1 MEGYVLDRQLQIQI
15 LLDHYQ
21 KPRHRGALD
30 DADVAMPGG
39 NPGCGDVVTVYLKA
53 ADDQE
58 HIEEVT
64 YEGEGCTISMAASSM
79 LLEDVHRGDLTMDE
93 VLELDYHEMIDQLG
107 RQVVASR
114 PKCATLGLG
123 TEGRHQEVPEG
134 PPPREG
140 WRQADRRRRVRLRGE
155 RGGGGQKAMSGGV
168 PGGCVYSLF
177 ALFAQAPAADEAET
191 RIAASRMAERTRLN
205 KK

>member
-1 MEGYVLDRQLQIQI
+1 VEGYVLDRQLQIQI
-15 LLDHYQ
+15 LLDHYE

-53 ADDQE
+53 ADDKE
-58 HIEEVT
+58 HIERAT

-79 LLEDVHRGDLTMDE
+79 LLEDVQRGDLTMDQ
-93 VLELDYHEMIDQLG
+93 VLELDYHEMIEQLG

-123 TEGRHQEVPEG
+123 TLKAAIRKYQK
-134 PPPREG
+134 
-140 WRQADRRRRVRLRGE
+140 DRRLERAGVTRPDDGE
-155 RGGGGQKAMSGGV
+155 FVFGEN
-168 PGGCVYSLF
+168 
-177 ALFAQAPAADEAET
+177 AAEAA
-191 RIAASRMAERTRLN
+191 R
-205 KK
+205 KQ

>member
-1 MEGYVLDRQLQIQI
+1 VLDRQLQIQI

-21 KPRHRGALD
+21 KPRHQGALD

-58 HIEEVT
+58 HIERAT

-79 LLEDVHRGDLTMDE
+79 LLEDVHRGDLTMDQ

-123 TEGRHQEVPEG
+123 TLKAAIRKYQK
-134 PPPREG
+134 
-140 WRQADRRRRVRLRGE
+140 DRRLERAGVTRPDDGE
-155 RGGGGQKAMSGGV
+155 FVFGEN
-168 PGGCVYSLF
+168 
-177 ALFAQAPAADEAET
+177 AAEAA
-191 RIAASRMAERTRLN
+191 R
-205 KK
+205 KQ

>member
-15 LLDHYQ
+15 LLDHYE
-21 KPRHRGALD
+21 KPRHRGVLD

-58 HIEEVT
+58 HIERAT

-79 LLEDVHRGDLTMDE
+79 LLEDVQRGDLTMDQ
-93 VLELDYHEMIDQLG
+93 VLGLDYHEMIEQLG

-123 TEGRHQEVPEG
+123 TLKAAIRKYQK
-134 PPPREG
+134 
-140 WRQADRRRRVRLRGE
+140 DRRLERAGVTRPDDGE
-155 RGGGGQKAMSGGV
+155 FVFGEN
-168 PGGCVYSLF
+168 
-177 ALFAQAPAADEAET
+177 AAEAA
-191 RIAASRMAERTRLN
+191 RKR
-205 KK
+205 